1 MPKKKMTLK
10 KLTLRQRLRND
21 AEAQLDKLVAQ
32 AGDAVDQIL
41 AGTSLTAW
49 DLMHLASS
57 TQNKSLRAHMVTQ
70 LANEKEAELERL
82 YNKQQDLDL
91 GPELTGEDD
100 A

>member
-57 TQNKSLRAHMVTQ
+57 NQNKSLRAHMVTQ

-91 GPELTGEDD
+91 GEDD